1 VVLRAF
7 LCAQWDSG
15 RKRWSP
21 LDEAINE
28 MNGGGG
34 QRQLDSGFG
43 TGVEQ
48 IGSSDSERS
57 SLFGQFIILF
67 SRPGY
72 SEYV

>member
-1 VVLRAF
+1 
-7 LCAQWDSG
+7 
-15 RKRWSP
+15 

-34 QRQLDSGFG
+34 LEARGSLTVVLTD
-43 TGVEQ
+43 VEQ